1 VEILSLA
8 TESFRNLDPA
18 RIELHPRLNVL
29 LGGNGQGK
37 TNLLE
42 AIALVSGRPSFR
54 ASEPRDAVR
63 SGAPRAAVAARLSTG
78 ETLGL
83 SLEAGARAHTS
94 DGRRVTRLT
103 ASRRLPAVFLTS
115 EDLTRLSGPPSA
127 RRRALDRAAFM
138 LEPRFAAGLAAYER
152 ARAAKTRLLSS
163 GRAGDPDELAVWE
176 DALVASGA
184 RVAAGRRRAVAA
196 LEGALAAAAE
206 RLGSP
211 YSPLSLALASDL
223 PSDGDEASLARALR
237 ALVVSHRAAEMR
249 AARALVGPH
258 RDDVVLRAGGAPV
271 ATRASSGENRTLVL
285 AWTLAELALLAGSAG
300 TGPVF
305 AFDDFDSEWDRA
317 VVATFARALPGNAQV
332 FLTSARREAVEE
344 IPLPDGRTFEVARG
358 AFRAERSRFAR
369 ASAAPGGADAYEV
382 AS

>member
-1 VEILSLA
+1 MEILSIA

-54 ASEPRDAVR
+54 TSEPQHAVR
-63 SGAPRAAVAARLSTG
+63 SGAARAAVAARLSTG

-83 SLEAGARAHTS
+83 SLDAGARAHTS

-103 ASRRLPAVFLTS
+103 ASRRLPAVFLAT
-115 EDLTRLSGPPSA
+115 EDLARLSGPPSA
-127 RRRALDRAAFM
+127 RRRALDRAAFA
-138 LEPRFAAGLAAYER
+138 LEPRFAASLAAYER
-152 ARAAKTRLLSS
+152 ARARKNRLLSS
-163 GRAGDPDELAVWE
+163 ARAVHPEELAGWE
-176 DALVASGA
+176 DALVASGG
-184 RVAAGRRRAVAA
+184 RVAAGRRRAVAV
-196 LEGALAAAAE
+196 LSGALASAAE

-211 YSPLSLALASDL
+211 YAPLSFTLASDL
-223 PSDGDEASLARALR
+223 PREGDEASLAHALR
-237 ALVVSHRAAEMR
+237 ALVAAHRAAEMR
-249 AARALVGPH
+249 ASRALVGPH
-258 RDDVVLRAGGAPV
+258 RDDVVLLAGGVPV

-285 AWTLAELALLAGSAG
+285 AWTLAELSILAASAG
-300 TGPVF
+300 TSPVF

-317 VVATFARALPGNAQV
+317 VVAAFARALPRDAQV

-344 IPLPDGRTFEVARG
+344 IPLPDGRTFEVTNG
-358 AFRAERSRFAR
+358 AFRAERTRFAR
-369 ASAAPGGADAYEV
+369 TSAAPAAYEA